1 MPAPPP
7 PVAVDADALV
17 QAALS
22 TRAEIAAADEQVR
35 AARGQLLAARL
46 AAAPTLSASGS
57 AFASNQ
63 PYSTGDKTGWRATVD
78 LNWTLLQG
86 GLRAANDGRAQAML
100 ADAEAAAD
108 AAHLQ
113 VAQQVRNAAADLESA
128 TARVEVT
135 GRQRALAEE
144 AAKVA
149 QRSYE
154 NGTVDAR
161 DVLDALDRLDLARTS
176 EVDARARLG
185 MADAALRAA
194 TGKW

>member
-1 MPAPPP
+1 MASRMPPP
-7 PVAVDADALV
+7 PPRPAHLPPPPSSPRHVG
-17 QAALS
+17 
-22 TRAEIAAADEQVR
+22 AAAR
-35 AARGQLLAARL
+35 AKSKAVLLDSAS
-46 AAAPTLSASGS
+46 APTVCFLGAVYV
-57 AFASNQ
+57 ALFAVFVIIGATG
-63 PYSTGDKTGWRATVD
+63 PPAVLYSS
-78 LNWTLLQG
+78 
-86 GLRAANDGRAQAML
+86 
-100 ADAEAAAD
+100 
-108 AAHLQ
+108 
-113 VAQQVRNAAADLESA
+113 NAAADLESA

-161 DVLDALDRLDLARTS
+161 DVLDALDRLDLARNS